1 MRMTHQRRIEDLP
14 LAELGIDIVVDCT
27 GVFKTP
33 AKVQPYYD
41 AGVKK
46 VVVSAP
52 IKEEPALNLVY
63 GVNHD
68 GYDPARHDLI
78 TAASCTTNCLAP
90 VVKVLHEEIGIRHG
104 SITTI
109 HAVTNPQTIGATI
122 GRDSWRGRGKQYVK
136 K

>member
-52 IKEEPALNLVY
+52 IKEEPVLNLVY
-63 GVNHD
+63 AVHHD
-68 GYDPARHDLI
+68 GYAPARHDLI
-78 TAASCTTNCLAP
+78 TSARCTTNSLAP
-90 VVKVLHEEIGIRHG
+90 PPH
-104 SITTI
+104 
-109 HAVTNPQTIGATI
+109 VTHQNT
-122 GRDSWRGRGKQYVK
+122 GKT
-136 K
+136 